1 MSKISQY
8 MFKKYLIGF
17 ILAISV
23 LLSINS
29 LVLFLSELKNLGN
42 NYYDLST
49 LLQYIIMSVP
59 QNFLDTL
66 TYALLIGSMI
76 AFGSMA
82 YHSEIVAINSHGIG
96 IKKTVLL
103 ILIQTFLLASIF
115 SYIGNVFAPTFTSYA
130 YEVKNSALLKSNSS
144 KELWFKGQDS
154 IVYAKNIITEK
165 HLNEVEIYYIDNGIM
180 TSTVSAK
187 KAKYYDNNWNLFDV
201 KIIDISND
209 KIINK
214 QLLNISSREFIP
226 FQIIKS
232 LFNKKRHN
240 SIQDLYENI
249 VYFDEHGLYY
259 EDHKV
264 VFWQK
269 VLLPFSCCIIVFI
282 SIPFLFTKV
291 RVINQ
296 SQRLVYGILFG
307 ITYFVISSI
316 IINVCL
322 ILTIPALISV
332 LISMGVFI
340 LFGFFLFNK
349 LVKSHIPI

>member
-23 LLSINS
+23 LLSINL

-42 NYYDLST
+42 NHYDLST

-59 QNFLDTL
+59 QNFLDTFP
-66 TYALLIGSMI
+66 YALLIGSMI

-115 SYIGNVFAPTFTSYA
+115 SYLGNVFAPTFTSYA
-130 YEVKNSALLKSNSS
+130 YEIKNSALLKSNAS

-180 TSTVSAK
+180 TSTLSAK

-214 QLLNISSREFIP
+214 QLLNIPSREFIP

-240 SIQDLYENI
+240 SIQDLFENI
-249 VYFDEHGLYY
+249 VYFDEQGLYY

-316 IINVCL
+316 IINICL
-322 ILTIPALISV
+322 ILNIPALISV
-332 LISMGVFI
+332 FMSMAVFI
-340 LFGFFLFNK
+340 LFGLFLFNK
-349 LVKSHIPI
+349 LVKSHVPI

>member
-1 MSKISQY
+1 

-23 LLSINS
+23 LLSIN
-29 LVLFLSELKNLGN
+29 LLMLFLSELKNLGN
-42 NYYDLST
+42 HHYDLST

-59 QNFLDTL
+59 QNFLDTFP
-66 TYALLIGSMI
+66 YALLIGSMI

-115 SYIGNVFAPTFTSYA
+115 SYLGNVFAPTFTSYA
-130 YEVKNSALLKSNSS
+130 YEYKNFLTQG
-144 KELWFKGQDS
+144 FD

-165 HLNEVEIYYIDNGIM
+165 HLNEIEIYYIDNGIM

-214 QLLNISSREFIP
+214 QLLNISSKEFIP

-249 VYFDEHGLYY
+249 VYFDEQGLYY

-316 IINVCL
+316 IINICL
-322 ILTIPALISV
+322 ILNIPALISV
-332 LISMGVFI
+332 FMSMAVFI
-340 LFGFFLFNK
+340 LFGLFLFNK
-349 LVKSHIPI
+349 LVKSHVPI